1 MTSAPSARP
10 TSSAAESSRLR
21 LRMPPPTPRRTRW
34 WQRWFRRFSGRV
46 RADQSDTVANARIAR
61 TVTIATGLITAA
73 VGIAGNLMTTD
84 ASKENSIQ
92 QRQSESERSATE
104 FLRKQRQDAYNTFAT
119 QVNATLE
126 SIQNASRLVEPFK
139 PLPTSEEF
147 ERAYDHKQSQIV
159 NLSAAGLKV
168 ELVASDGVCVAMH
181 SAYVAFVNAGGQ
193 HVDAAQRYVEGKPLD
208 DGYRKVWMT
217 NQENDALLG
226 VLDDFITAAR
236 EDLSDL
242 VLRKPAKNC
251 G

>member
-1 MTSAPSARP
+1 M
-10 TSSAAESSRLR
+10 
-21 LRMPPPTPRRTRW
+21 
-34 WQRWFRRFSGRV
+34 WQRWLRRFSGRV

-73 VGIAGNLMTTD
+73 VGIAGNWLTTD
-84 ASKENSIQ
+84 TSTKNSIQ
-92 QRQSESERSATE
+92 QRLSENERSATE
-104 FLRKQRQDAYNTFAT
+104 FLRKQRQDAYGAFAT

-126 SIQNASRLVEPFK
+126 SIQNASGLVLPFK

-147 ERAYDHKQSQIV
+147 NRAYDHKQSQIV

-181 SAYVAFVNAGGQ
+181 STYDAFVDAGGQ
-193 HVDAAQRYVEGKPLD
+193 HVDAAQPYVEGKPLD
-208 DGYRKVWMT
+208 ADYRKIWLSE
-217 NQENDALLG
+217 QENDALLG